1 MNKILKYLSSGTG
14 EQIPGVYGL
23 ILETYGSAPQ
33 VPGASAIFTADGII
47 AGTLGGG
54 VLEFEAS
61 RRAGKMLGSSTSL
74 LFTYEL
80 NANISDSEGAI
91 CGGRVRVLLDAGY
104 FRDSGIFGDIEASLK
119 KGGSGVLVTRIE
131 QGTGDMVSLH
141 REWHPVTSGTSR
153 IPEDGGAVTEEELNL
168 SLERRIAQ
176 LAEKEDALYFIEPLY
191 PLPELVIVG
200 AGHIGRALAHLGS
213 LLDFSITVI
222 DDRPDF
228 ANSTRFPGAERIIVD
243 DVAKAVKELQVTGD
257 TYIVIMTT
265 GHRDDSRALRECI
278 RSGAAYIGMIGSKRK
293 ISLVR
298 EEFIR
303 QGWATPQQ
311 FDRVHAPIGLP
322 IPSRTIQEIAV
333 SIAAE
338 LIVERKK
345 AYDNKMTINTWS
357 VILAAGES
365 RRMKEQKLVM
375 KYGESSII
383 ETVVQKNLD
392 SKVNGVMVVLGA
404 DHEEVAA
411 RIKCLNAGTII
422 NKEYNRGMFSSV
434 RKGIAALPPEADAAV
449 ISLGDQPMINSRI
462 INDLIDLK
470 TGSSK
475 GIILPVYK
483 GKRGH
488 PVLIGRKYFKEI
500 AGMPDSAT
508 LRDVITGHHDDI
520 AELQV
525 ESDDILRD
533 IDTREQYNNEL
544 MK

>member
-1 MNKILKYLSSGTG
+1 LNRILKYISSGGG
-14 EQIPGVYGL
+14 EQTPRVYGL
-23 ILETYGSAPQ
+23 ILEKQGSAPQ
-33 VPGASAIFTADGII
+33 VTGASAIFSADGVST
-47 AGTLGGG
+47 GTLGGG

-61 RRAGKMLGSSTSL
+61 RRASEILGSSKALIFS
-74 LFTYEL
+74 YEF

-91 CGGRVRVLLDAGY
+91 CGGVVRILLDAGY
-104 FRDSGIFGDIEASLK
+104 KRDSRVFGNIETSLEKGIP
-119 KGGSGVLVTRIE
+119 GVLVTRIE
-131 QGTGDMVSLH
+131 QGKGDMVSLS
-141 REWHPVTSGTSR
+141 REWLPANTVNSR
-153 IPEDGGAVTEEELNL
+153 IPYDGGAVNKDELNL
-168 SLERRIAQ
+168 SLDKKVAQ
-176 LAEKEDALYFIEPLY
+176 LVEKEDVWYFIEPLY

-200 AGHIGRALAHLGS
+200 AGHIGQALAHLGN
-213 LLDFSITVI
+213 LLDFSITII

-243 DVAKAVKELQVTGD
+243 DVAKAVKELQVTDD

-265 GHRDDSRALRECI
+265 GHSDDSRALRECI
-278 RSGAAYIGMIGSKRK
+278 GSGAAYIGMIGSKRK

-303 QGWATPQQ
+303 QGWASPEQ
-311 FDRVHAPIGLP
+311 FDSVHAPIGLP
-322 IPSRTIQEIAV
+322 IPSKTIQEIAI

-338 LIVERKK
+338 LIVARKK
-345 AYDNKMTINTWS
+345 AGDDKKIINTWS

-365 RRMKEQKLVM
+365 KRMKEQKLLM
-375 KYGESSII
+375 KYGKSSII

-411 RIKCLNAGTII
+411 KIKRFRVGSI
-422 NKEYNRGMFSSV
+422 NNEEYTMGMFSSV
-434 RKGIAALPPEADAAV
+434 RKGVSALPPEADSV
-449 ISLGDQPMINSRI
+449 IISLGDQPMINSGI

-470 TGSSK
+470 KGSSK

-483 GKRGH
+483 RKRGH
-488 PVLIGRKYFKEI
+488 PVLISRKYFSEI

-508 LRDVITGHHDDI
+508 LRDVISGHRDDI

-525 ESDDILRD
+525 DSDNILRD

-544 MK
+544 MQ

>member
-1 MNKILKYLSSGTG
+1 MNRILKHLSPGTV
-14 EQIPGVYGL
+14 EQTPGVYGL
-23 ILETYGSAPQ
+23 ILEKHGSAPQ

-61 RRAGKMLGSSTSL
+61 RRADKILGSSTSL
-74 LFTYEL
+74 LFSYEF
-80 NANISDSEGAI
+80 NADISNSDGAI
-91 CGGRVRVLLDAGY
+91 CGGRVLVLLDSGY
-104 FRDSGIFGDIEASLK
+104 RKDSKIFGNIEASLK
-119 KGGSGVLVTRIE
+119 KGISGVLVTRIE
-131 QGTGDMVSLH
+131 RGAGDMVSLH
-141 REWHPVTSGTSR
+141 REWNPVDSVTSL
-153 IPEDGGAVTEEELNL
+153 IQADGGALTEEELKL
-168 SLERRIAQ
+168 SLEKRISK
-176 LAEKEDALYFIEPLY
+176 LVEKEDALYFIEPLH
-191 PLPELVIVG
+191 PSPELVIVG

-213 LLDFSITVI
+213 LLDFSTTVI

-228 ANSTRFPGAERIIVD
+228 ANSIRFPGAERIIVD
-243 DVAKAVKELQVTGD
+243 DIAKAVKGLQVTGD

-278 RSGAAYIGMIGSKRK
+278 GSGAAYVGMIGSKRK

-303 QGWATPQQ
+303 KGWATPEQ

-322 IPSRTIQEIAV
+322 IPSKTIQEIAI

-338 LIVERKK
+338 LIVARKK
-345 AYDNKMTINTWS
+345 ANDNRTITNTWS

-365 RRMKEQKLVM
+365 RRMKEQKLLM
-375 KYGESSII
+375 KYGASSII

-404 DHEEVAA
+404 GHEEIAA
-411 RIKCLNAGTII
+411 KIKCYRAGTIL
-422 NKEYNRGMFSSV
+422 NREYTKGMFSSV
-434 RKGIAALPPEADAAV
+434 KKGIASLPQDADAAV
-449 ISLGDQPMINSRI
+449 ISLGDQPMIHSRI

-475 GIILPVYK
+475 SIILPVYK
-483 GKRGH
+483 GRRGH
-488 PVLIGRKYFKEI
+488 PVLIGRKYFNEI
-500 AGMPDSAT
+500 ARMPENAT
-508 LRDVITGHHDDI
+508 LRDVISSHPYDV

-525 ESDDILRD
+525 ESDNILRD

>member
-1 MNKILKYLSSGTG
+1 LNRILKHLSSGKG
-14 EQIPGVYGL
+14 EQTPGVYGL
-23 ILETYGSAPQ
+23 ILEKQGSAPQ
-33 VPGASAIFTADGII
+33 VPGASAIFTADGVS

-61 RRAGKMLGSSTSL
+61 RRAGKILGSSTSL
-74 LFTYEL
+74 LFTYEF

-91 CGGRVRVLLDAGY
+91 CGGRVCVLLDAGY
-104 FRDSGIFGDIEASLK
+104 YMDSVIFGDIQASLN
-119 KGGSGVLVTRIE
+119 KGIPGILVTRIE
-131 QGTGDMVSLH
+131 RGPGDMVTLH
-141 REWHPVTSGTSR
+141 REWHPATTGTSR
-153 IPEDGGAVTEEELNL
+153 IPGNGGAVTEEELNL

-176 LAEKEDALYFIEPLY
+176 LAEKQDALYFIEPLY
-191 PLPELVIVG
+191 PFPELVIVG
-200 AGHIGRALAHLGS
+200 AGHIGQALAHLGN
-213 LLDFSITVI
+213 LLDFNITVI

-228 ANSTRFPGAERIIVD
+228 ANSTRFPGAERIMVD
-243 DVAKAVKELQVTGD
+243 DVAKAVEELQVTGD

-265 GHRDDSRALRECI
+265 GHKDDSRALRECI

-303 QGWATPQQ
+303 QGWATPEE

-338 LIVERKK
+338 LIVARKK
-345 AYDNKMTINTWS
+345 AKDNEKITNTWS

-365 RRMKEQKLVM
+365 KRMKEQKLLM
-375 KYGESSII
+375 KYGKSSII

-392 SKVNGVMVVLGA
+392 SKVNGVMVVMGA

-411 RIKCLNAGTII
+411 RIKCFRVGTII
-422 NKEYNRGMFSSV
+422 NKEYARGMFSSV
-434 RKGIAALPPEADAAV
+434 RKGIASLPPEADAAV
-449 ISLGDQPMINSRI
+449 IALGDQPMINSRI

-475 GIILPVYK
+475 NIILPVYK
-483 GKRGH
+483 GRRGH
-488 PVLIGRKYFKEI
+488 PVLIGRNYFNEI

-508 LRDVITGHHDDI
+508 LRDLISGHSDDI

-525 ESDDILRD
+525 ETDNILRD

-544 MK
+544 VK